1 MSTFERRCFGK
12 TGYPVSVLGLGTCFM
27 ADQGPEGVTD
37 CIRYAVEA
45 GVNYFDT
52 AADYGKGNDERLLGT
67 ALHGLRDQVF
77 LATKVGCLPEPGGHR
92 SVTALMRQHE
102 EQLQRLQTDHVDL
115 IQLHEADQRKWW
127 SDDPISVAEAE
138 DHCGPLIRDDEEYD
152 FASAPGV
159 EFLRRS
165 KAEGKSRFIGITG
178 KDARR
183 LARIVRALGR
193 ELDGMMIAHQYN
205 PIYRNAAYFLL
216 PWTDRYN
223 LGVSGGAMFMKGWLA
238 TPVGEWRS
246 HPPAWMDPVF
256 HRAYVAYLDIQ
267 RESGLPMA
275 ELTLRWLLRETRLH
289 SIVVGFT
296 HREVIVQNL
305 DAVAKGPLP
314 DDLHRAIDAIGIVHP
329 LIYQGRS
336 EL

>member
-1 MSTFERRCFGK
+1 METRVFGK
-12 TGYPVSVLGLGTCFM
+12 TGVPVSVLGLGTCYM
-27 ADQGPEGVTD
+27 AAQGQAGVND
-37 CIRYAVEA
+37 CVRYAVEQ
-45 GVNYFDT
+45 GVTYFDT
-52 AADYGKGNDERLLGT
+52 AADYGKGNDERMLGE
-67 ALHGLRDQVF
+67 ALCGLRDRVF
-77 LATKVGCLPEPGGHR
+77 LATKVGCLSEPGGHR
-92 SVTALMRQHE
+92 SADALMRQYE
-102 EQLQRLQTDHVDL
+102 ESLRRLRTDWVDL

-127 SDDPISVAEAE
+127 SDDPVPAEVAE

-152 FASAPGV
+152 FAHAPCV

-223 LGVSGGAMFMKGWLA
+223 LGVSGGATFMKGWLA
-238 TPVGEWRS
+238 TPVEEWRS

-267 RESGLPMA
+267 LESGLPMA

-296 HREVIVQNL
+296 HRDVIVQNL